1 MGLVTNAQSQLRTQ
15 ARVMAAV
22 RTTAAPTPSTRAEW
36 ARPVVG
42 RTAPPPARSPV
53 SHVELL
59 PSISAE
65 TAVSRADL

>member
-1 MGLVTNAQSQLRTQ
+1 M
-15 ARVMAAV
+15 MAAV
-22 RTTAAPTPSTRAEW
+22 RTTAAPAPSTRAAW

-42 RTAPPPARSPV
+42 RTAPPPARSPL
-53 SHVELL
+53 SHLELL